1 MKKLYRNILN
11 DVIGK
16 SSNLGNRK
24 RNDRILIVD
33 GMNTYIRT
41 WTMSPNLNDNGDHV
55 GGIVGFLKS
64 IAFTVRELK
73 PTRVIIVFDGKDGST
88 KRKKIYEG
96 YKRDRGKN
104 RFRVNRI
111 YPENMNEEEERE
123 SMKQQFVWL
132 AEFLE
137 SLPLNFMVYDG
148 IEADDVMAYL
158 SNHIKDELGTEQIIV
173 STDKDFLQ
181 LVDDKR
187 IIYSPTKKILYN
199 IPVLEKEYRLHH
211 ENFILYRILDGDSS
225 DNIPGI
231 YGCGLKTL
239 LKRFPELATEPVSID
254 QLFSLCEE
262 RRGKI
267 KLYDDILEA
276 KDQIFLNKK
285 LMSLD
290 NVLIG
295 TNQKMQILTK
305 FREEG
310 DQLDKVQFMK
320 TSMKY
325 GMLDSWGDMN
335 FWLQENFGQ
344 LLYE

>member
-1 MKKLYRNILN
+1 MKKLYKDILN

-16 SSNLGNRK
+16 SSNLGNRN

-55 GGIVGFLKS
+55 GGVVGFLKS
-64 IAFTVRELK
+64 IAFTVRELN

-96 YKRDRGKN
+96 YKQDRGKN

-123 SMKQQFVWL
+123 SMKRQFVWL

-137 SLPLNFMVYDG
+137 SLPINFMVYDG

-158 SNHIKDELGTEQIIV
+158 SNHIKDELGAEQIIV

-187 IIYSPTKKILYN
+187 IIYSPTKKVLYN
-199 IPVLEKEYRLHH
+199 IPVLEREYGLHH

-239 LKRFPELATEPVSID
+239 LKRFPELATESVSIE

-267 KLYDDILEA
+267 KLYDDILKA
-276 KDQIFLNKK
+276 KEQILLNKK
-285 LMSLD
+285 LMLLED
-290 NVLIG
+290 VLIG
-295 TNQKMQILTK
+295 TDQKMQILRK
-305 FREEG
+305 FREES
-310 DQLDKVQFMK
+310 DHLNKVQFMK

-325 GMLDSWGDMN
+325 GMTDNWGDMN
-335 FWLQENFGQ
+335 LWLQENFGQ